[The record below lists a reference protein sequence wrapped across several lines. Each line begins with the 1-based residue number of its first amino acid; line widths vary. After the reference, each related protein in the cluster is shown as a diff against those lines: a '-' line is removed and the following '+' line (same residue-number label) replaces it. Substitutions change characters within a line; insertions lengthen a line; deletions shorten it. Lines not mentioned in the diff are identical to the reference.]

1 MCKTFVTFLIPISK
15 KEKIIK
21 NDKKNSWPFYNILST
36 FLRRKMIHYAMCIV
50 AEHIWSLK
58 KKDTLWHESEIRAG
72 RKIRSTEGAMR
83 RYTQTL
89 RKNTVPLGMCYC

>member
-1 MCKTFVTFLIPISK
+1 MCKTFATFLIPISK

-21 NDKKNSWPFYNILST
+21 NDKKILGLFFYILAT

-58 KKDTLWHESEIRAG
+58 KKETLWHESEIRAG

-89 RKNTVPLGMCYC
+89 RKNTVPLGVCY

>member
-1 MCKTFVTFLIPISK
+1 MTKKFLAFFYILATFS
-15 KEKIIK
+15 
-21 NDKKNSWPFYNILST
+21 
-36 FLRRKMIHYAMCIV
+36 RRKMIHYAMCIV

-58 KKDTLWHESEIRAG
+58 KKETLWHESEIRAG

-89 RKNTVPLGMCYC
+89 RKNTVPLGVCY